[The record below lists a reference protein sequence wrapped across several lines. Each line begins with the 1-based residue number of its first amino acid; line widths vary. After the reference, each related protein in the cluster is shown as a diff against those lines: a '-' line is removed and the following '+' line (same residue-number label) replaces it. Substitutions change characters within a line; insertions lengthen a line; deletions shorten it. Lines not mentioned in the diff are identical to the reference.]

1 MATEAQTLLKD
12 IAFVK
17 ALVERGGKS
26 DAKGG
31 GLQIGVGSLCGTA
44 SLFHWSVQNDILAL
58 PMDSARLGWV
68 AAVVLSVILAAALN
82 ARTPLRT
89 APDNIYRAAR
99 LGILTAIASLWIL
112 LSVAAWRFHNPN
124 IMELAVPMV
133 FALGGGF
140 WVIFSSVQER
150 KQLRWVPVGNFAA
163 AIGLAFLLG
172 SQHLYL
178 ANALALFALFV
189 VPGIVLRRRYS
200 LTRA

>member
-1 MATEAQTLLKD
+1 MATEAQTVLKD

-31 GLQIGVGSLCGTA
+31 GLLIGVGSLCGTA
-44 SLFHWSVQNDILAL
+44 SLFHWCVQNNLLAL
-58 PMDSARLGWV
+58 PMESVRLGWI

-89 APDNIYRAAR
+89 APDNIYSAAR
-99 LGILTAIASLWIL
+99 LGVLMAIATLWL
-112 LSVAAWRFHNPN
+112 VLGLAAWRFHNPN
-124 IMELAVPMV
+124 IMELAVPTV

-140 WVIFSSVQER
+140 WVVFSSVQER
-150 KQLRWVPVGNFAA
+150 KQLRWVPVGDFAA
-163 AIGLAFLLG
+163 AIGLAFMLG

-189 VPGIVLRRRYS
+189 VPGIVLRRRYA
-200 LTRA
+200 LTRD